1 MPTGRLAAQATMCCL
16 VARAMTHSC
25 SHRASATTSS
35 MISRPAKKVGDVIE
49 IDHNIFAN
57 FADILANSV
66 QDGSNVVI
74 TADAENSITLE
85 NVSLTNL
92 NANDFHFV

>member
-1 MPTGRLAAQATMCCL
+1 
-16 VARAMTHSC
+16 
-25 SHRASATTSS
+25 